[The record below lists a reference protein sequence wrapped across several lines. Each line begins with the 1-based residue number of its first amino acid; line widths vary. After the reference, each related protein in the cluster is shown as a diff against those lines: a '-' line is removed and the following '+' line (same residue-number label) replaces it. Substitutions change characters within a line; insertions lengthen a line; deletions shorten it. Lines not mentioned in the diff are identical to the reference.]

1 MSLHDMSQK
10 EIDIIRAAAGRD
22 NEIVFISGIFNT
34 IHPGHTRLF
43 RYAQEQGDFVV
54 VGVLDD
60 SMGGGAIVTAED
72 RLAGVGGMACI
83 DHAFIL
89 RDAPAEFIAKLQPAT
104 VVKGLEHKNR
114 HNPEKAVVESYGGRL
129 IFSSGETLFSSI
141 DLLRKDFLEVNH
153 SAIHP
158 PQEFLQ
164 RHGLSLASLEGRLQ
178 AMQEKR
184 VIVIGDTIMDEYIA
198 CDAVGLSRED
208 PTVVVRPLSRDTF
221 IGGAGIVSAHAR
233 SLGRHV
239 DFFTVL
245 GRDDQAECA
254 LELLADYRIEANAF
268 RDDTRP
274 TTHKIRYRADE
285 RTMLRV
291 NTFSE
296 IEISASLQN
305 TLCDIVA
312 EKIADADLLIFSD
325 FNYGIL
331 PQYLV
336 EKVTELAHAHGVLVI
351 ADSQTSS
358 QTGDISRFKNMSL
371 ITPTE
376 HEARVALRDTTGG
389 LAQVANAL
397 IEKTGSENI
406 ILTLG
411 AEGVFM
417 HTKGRDKDQW
427 LTDRLPA
434 FNSLP
439 RDPAGAG
446 DALMVTT
453 GLAMSSGA
461 SLWEATY
468 LGSIAAACQVS
479 RLGNLPL
486 TIEELAKEVSR
497 AGAPTS

>member
-1 MSLHDMSQK
+1 MPLHETSRK
-10 EIDIIRAAAGRD
+10 EIELIWAAAGAGKGV
-22 NEIVFISGIFNT
+22 VFISGIFNT

-60 SMGGGAIVTAED
+60 SVARGAIVTIDD
-72 RLAGVGGMACI
+72 RLMGVREMSCI
-83 DHAFIL
+83 DYAFVL
-89 RDAPAEFIAKLQPAT
+89 RDSPAEFIAALQPST
-104 VVKGLEHKNR
+104 VVKGLEHKNQI
-114 HNPEKAVVESYGGRL
+114 NPEKAAVETYGGRL
-129 IFSSGETLFSSI
+129 IFSSGETLFSSL
-141 DLLRKDFLEVNH
+141 DLLRRDVLQVNYNN
-153 SAIHP
+153 IHP
-158 PQEFLQ
+158 SQEFLA
-164 RHGLSLASLEGRLQ
+164 RHNLSAASLGERLQ
-178 AMQEKR
+178 AIQEKR
-184 VIVIGDTIMDEYIA
+184 VIVIGDTIMDEYIT

-208 PTVVVRPLSRDTF
+208 PTVVVRPLSKDAF
-221 IGGAGIVSAHAR
+221 LGGAGIVSAHAR
-233 SLGRHV
+233 SLGKYV
-239 DFFTVL
+239 NFFTVL
-245 GRDDQAECA
+245 GHDEQAEHA
-254 LELLADYRIEANAF
+254 LKLLANYRIEANAL
-268 RDDTRP
+268 RDDTRA
-274 TTHKIRYRADE
+274 TTHKIRYRAQD

-296 IEISASLQN
+296 IEISAALQN
-305 TLCDIVA
+305 ALYGAVE

-331 PQYLV
+331 PQPLV
-336 EKVTELAHAHGVLVI
+336 ERLTELANTHGIFVV

-358 QTGDISRFKNMSL
+358 QIGDISRFVNMTL

-389 LAQVANAL
+389 LAQVASAL
-397 IEKTGSENI
+397 IEKAGCQNI

-417 HTKGRDKDQW
+417 QSRDRDKDRW

-446 DALMVTT
+446 DALMVTAS
-453 GLAMSSGA
+453 LAMASGA
-461 SLWEATY
+461 SLWEAAY
-468 LGSIAAACQVS
+468 LGSVAAACQVS

-486 TIEELAKEVSR
+486 TIEELSKEVAR
-497 AGAPTS
+497 AGALAA